1 MTPIASVKT
10 KVSLGSLRTHQSYI
24 DECQDISRFI
34 TINLIY
40 CFKEM
45 CGKSQN
51 LIFFVIVFICK
62 CKLRSVAWSVVWYL
76 YVKLNQMKYS
86 VTKTLKKSYV
96 GVQFQNSWNIT
107 LRFGFWMLK
116 KLKIPLVINTIN

>member
-51 LIFFVIVFICK
+51 LIFPYNHVHLQVQIKISCMVCGVIS
-62 CKLRSVAWSVVWYL
+62 LR
-76 YVKLNQMKYS
+76 
-86 VTKTLKKSYV
+86 
-96 GVQFQNSWNIT
+96 
-107 LRFGFWMLK
+107 
-116 KLKIPLVINTIN
+116 